1 MTNNMHVVHFSNV
14 KWLVILS
21 YFLGL
26 VLDSMSSLSIL
37 PGHFPSF
44 TLLLIFYWTIQ
55 IQNITHLF
63 SAFILGLLS
72 DAIFNTTLG
81 AHAILFS
88 FLVFI
93 LLRTRLQFKSYPL
106 WQQTLILTVYL
117 YLFQLIGLLFFQPN
131 LEGNSLSIYWAIP
144 TLTLIL
150 WPLGNRLLNT
160 FTYKTSYN

>member
-1 MTNNMHVVHFSNV
+1 MTNNMHVVRFSSV
-14 KWLVILS
+14 KWLVFVS

-26 VLDSMSSLSIL
+26 VLDSMSSLGIL
-37 PGHFPSF
+37 PGHYPSF
-44 TLLLIFYWTIQ
+44 TLLLVFYWTIQ
-55 IQNITHLF
+55 IQNTTHLF

-88 FLVFI
+88 FLIFI

-106 WQQTLILTVYL
+106 WQQTLILTGYF
-117 YLFQLIGLLFFQPN
+117 YLFQLIGLLLFQPN
-131 LEGNSLSIYWAIP
+131 LDDDSLMLYWAIP
-144 TLTLIL
+144 SLTLIL

-160 FTYKTSYN
+160 FTYKTSYS